1 MILLM
6 THDFINGVFMLFV
19 YVFSPQR
26 LLPKNRGQFIGKC
39 FSVVEKLGN
48 ENEGQGF

>member
-1 MILLM
+1 
-6 THDFINGVFMLFV
+6 
-19 YVFSPQR
+19 

-48 ENEGQGF
+48 ENEGQGFWTENLESKLHHLKPS